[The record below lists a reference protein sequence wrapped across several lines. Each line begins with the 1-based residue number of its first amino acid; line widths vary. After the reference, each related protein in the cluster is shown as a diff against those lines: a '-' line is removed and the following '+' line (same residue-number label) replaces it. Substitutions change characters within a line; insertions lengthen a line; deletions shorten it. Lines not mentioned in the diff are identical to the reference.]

1 MPLNINRKLQKEQ
14 ERCKKIAL
22 DKLIPAR
29 YNPPILNIYASFT
42 TGWRVKGIRD

>member
-1 MPLNINRKLQKEQ
+1 MLTENCGKRKTTINNIP
-14 ERCKKIAL
+14 L

-29 YNPPILNIYASFT
+29 YNPLKLNIYASFT